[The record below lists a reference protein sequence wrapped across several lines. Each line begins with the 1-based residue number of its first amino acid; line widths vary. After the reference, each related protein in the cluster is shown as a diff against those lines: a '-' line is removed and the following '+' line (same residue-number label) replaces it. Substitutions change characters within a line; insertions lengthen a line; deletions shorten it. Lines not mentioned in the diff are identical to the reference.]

1 MKILEKIAQKQENNR
16 DCPTP
21 CIAFL
26 GNSVTQGCFELLRK
40 SEEETATVFDV
51 YQAYPYRLAMLLNTL
66 YPTVPVNILNAGV
79 NGDDVDHALQRLERD
94 VLRMHPDLAVVSFG
108 LNETSWGMDGLDRF
122 CSALD
127 RILDVLQ
134 KENIEII
141 YMTTNTQCLYV
152 SGDLTDDLFR
162 RAAQQRVDLQCSGV
176 TDAYMKAA
184 SDLCRKRGI
193 RVCDCYRKWK
203 ALAQNGVDTTQLLSN
218 RINHPTRSLH
228 QLFAV
233 SLLETMLD
241 LDIFNSRE
249 DSI

>member
-21 CIAFL
+21 CIAFW

-108 LNETSWGMDGLDRF
+108 LNETS
-122 CSALD
+122 
-127 RILDVLQ
+127 
-134 KENIEII
+134 
-141 YMTTNTQCLYV
+141 
-152 SGDLTDDLFR
+152 
-162 RAAQQRVDLQCSGV
+162 
-176 TDAYMKAA
+176 
-184 SDLCRKRGI
+184 
-193 RVCDCYRKWK
+193 
-203 ALAQNGVDTTQLLSN
+203 
-218 RINHPTRSLH
+218 
-228 QLFAV
+228 
-233 SLLETMLD
+233 
-241 LDIFNSRE
+241 
-249 DSI
+249 